1 NNGGFTLTSITDGI
15 ESASSNLFF
24 YPEAGL
30 GAASN
35 VQRTTSL
42 CYATRN
48 DGHVL
53 DIWVAVTL
61 QGVAYYT
68 YNGEGQ
74 SAVEAIAAGASALRY
89 NGREVSLVG
98 ADAARISVYSTS
110 GAMVAD
116 VRGENTLNVSLLS
129 RGVYIVRAIDREGNV
144 AVSKILR

>member
-1 NNGGFTLTSITDGI
+1 V

-24 YPEAGL
+24 YPQAGL
-30 GAASN
+30 GATSN
-35 VQRTTSL
+35 DQRITSL

-53 DIWVAVTL
+53 DIWVSAAK

-68 YNGEGQ
+68 YNGESQ
-74 SAVEAIAAGASALRY
+74 SSSVETISAGAMLIGY
-89 NGREVSLVG
+89 NGREVSVAG

-116 VRGENTLNVSLLS
+116 VRGENTLNVSLLA
-129 RGVYIVRAIDREGNV
+129 RGMYIVCALDREGNV
-144 AVSKILR
+144 ATRKILR